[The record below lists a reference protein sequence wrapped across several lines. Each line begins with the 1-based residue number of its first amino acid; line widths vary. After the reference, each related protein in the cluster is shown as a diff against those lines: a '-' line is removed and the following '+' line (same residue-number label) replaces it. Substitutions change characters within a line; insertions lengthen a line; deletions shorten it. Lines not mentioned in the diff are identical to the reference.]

1 MVTGGQFASGG
12 AAWAD
17 FDNDGYL
24 DLYVP
29 TFNGTVNRFFR
40 NNGNGTFSRVTNSP
54 AVSESGDW
62 TVAAWADYDNDGQID
77 LFVNRYFGQNN
88 ALYRNTG
95 YASFTRISSGRI
107 VNDGGSS
114 IGCAWADYD
123 NDGFFDLFV
132 SNNPEQYD
140 LLYHNNGDG
149 TFSLVTN
156 SVVGLEIGSSAG
168 CAWAYHAS
176 RLRT

>member
-1 MVTGGQFASGG
+1 SGG
-12 AAWAD
+12 SSWAD

-24 DLYVP
+24 DLYAP
-29 TFNGTVNRFFR
+29 TLASAPTVNRLYR
-40 NNGNGTFSRVTNSP
+40 NSGDGTFSRITNNP

-62 TVAAWADYDNDGQID
+62 ANAAWADYDNDGQID
-77 LFVNRYFGQNN
+77 LFVCRYGQNN

-95 YASFTRISSGRI
+95 HGSFTRISAGRI

-114 IGCAWADYD
+114 IGSAWADYD

-132 SNNPEQYD
+132 VNGGLTSAEKN

-149 TFSLVTN
+149 NFTKITN
-156 SVVGLEIGSSAG
+156 DITVGELGH
-168 CAWAYHAS
+168 WA
-176 RLRT
+176 T